1 MSLSA
6 EKFREQADECHRLSV
21 RLKDPDHK
29 SFALFLA
36 SAWLELA
43 KQAERKPGPPDG
55 TVPTIG
61 SLPADSQ
68 AKDRI
73 E

>member
-1 MSLSA
+1 VSLSA
-6 EKFREQADECHRLSV
+6 EEFREHADECNRLSV
-21 RLKDPDHK
+21 RLTDPDHK

-43 KQAERKPGPPDG
+43 KQAGRKLAAPGG
-55 TVPTIG
+55 KVPTN
-61 SLPADSQ
+61 SQ

>member
-29 SFALFLA
+29 SLLA
-36 SAWLELA
+36 SA
-43 KQAERKPGPPDG
+43 
-55 TVPTIG
+55 
-61 SLPADSQ
+61 
-68 AKDRI
+68 
-73 E
+73 